1 MEKIRIGVIGLG
13 CRGYMLIE
21 TILACEEAEVT
32 AVCDVYDDRIEH
44 AAELVE
50 KTRGTTPEKYTD
62 YNDVLKSD
70 SVDAVLVATAWES
83 HLSIAIAAMKAGKI
97 TALEVGGACS
107 VEECWQLVH
116 TYEETKTPIMLMEN
130 CCYDRFEL
138 LSTALVRSGKL
149 GEIVHCHGA
158 YGHDLRDEIAGG
170 NVRRHYRLPNYVTR
184 NCENYPTHELG
195 PIAKILGINRG
206 NRMVSLVSVA
216 SKAAGMRDFVENN
229 KDCPDKSL
237 VGTEFRQ
244 GDIVETIITCSGGQT
259 ISLKLD
265 TTLPRYYSREFTVR
279 GTRGLTNA
287 EANMILIEGD
297 CESTHEYA
305 KNCNNTDKYE
315 NFVPDIWKNITDE
328 QRRLG
333 HGGMDY
339 LEFKAFFK
347 AILNGE
353 DMPVDVYD
361 AASWMCI
368 TALSEHS
375 IAQGGTPQ
383 GIPDFT
389 SGRWVIRK
397 PLDVT
402 ELPEG

>member
-1 MEKIRIGVIGLG
+1 MKKVKMGVIGLG
-13 CRGYMLIE
+13 CRGHMLIE

-32 AVCDVYDDRIEH
+32 AICDVYEDRLERS
-44 AAELVE
+44 AELIN
-50 KTRGTTPEKYTD
+50 KMRGTTPDKYTD
-62 YNDVLKSD
+62 YKDVLKSD
-70 SVDAVLVATAWES
+70 NVDAVLVATAWET
-83 HLSIAIAAMKAGKI
+83 HISIAIEAMKAGKI

-107 VEECWQLVH
+107 IEECWKLVH
-116 TYEETKTPIMLMEN
+116 TYEETGTPIMMMEN

-138 LSTALVRSGKL
+138 ISTALVRSGKL

-158 YGHDLRDEIAGG
+158 YGHDLRDEISGG
-170 NVRRHYRLPNYVTR
+170 NVRRHYRLPNYVAR

-195 PIAKILGINRG
+195 PIAKILNINRG

-216 SKAAGMRDFVENN
+216 SKAAGLKEFVNNN
-229 KDCPDKSL
+229 KDCVDKSL
-237 VGTEFRQ
+237 VGTEFMQ
-244 GDIVETIITCSGGQT
+244 GDIVETIITCTGGQT

-279 GTRGLTNA
+279 GTKGLTNA
-287 EANMILIEGD
+287 EANMILIEGE
-297 CESTHEYA
+297 CNTHAYA
-305 KNCNNTDKYE
+305 ENCNNTDKYE
-315 NFVPDIWKNITDE
+315 EFVPDIWKNITDE

-347 AILNGE
+347 AILNNE
-353 DMPVDVYD
+353 EMPIDVYD

-368 TALSEHS
+368 TSLSEYS

-383 GIPDFT
+383 AIPDFT

-397 PLDVT
+397 PQDVI
-402 ELPEG
+402 EFSKA

>member
-1 MEKIRIGVIGLG
+1 MKKVRMGVIGLG
-13 CRGYMLIE
+13 CRGHMLIE

-32 AVCDVYDDRIEH
+32 AICDVYDDRLERS
-44 AAELVE
+44 AELVNE
-50 KTRGTTPEKYTD
+50 MRGITPDKYTD
-62 YNDVLKSD
+62 YKELLNSD
-70 SVDAVLVATAWES
+70 KIDAVLVATSWET
-83 HLSIAIAAMKAGKI
+83 HISIAIEAMKAGKI

-107 VEECWQLVH
+107 IEECWKLVH
-116 TYEETKTPIMLMEN
+116 TYEETGTPIMMMEN

-138 LSTALVRSGKL
+138 ISTALVRSGKL

-158 YGHDLRDEIAGG
+158 YGHDLRDEISGG
-170 NVRRHYRLPNYVTR
+170 NVRRHYRLPNYIAR

-195 PIAKILGINRG
+195 PIAKILNINRG

-216 SKAAGMRDFVENN
+216 SKAAGLKEFITNN
-229 KDCPDKSL
+229 KDCVDKSL
-237 VGTEFRQ
+237 VGTEFMQ
-244 GDIVETIITCSGGQT
+244 GDIVETIITCTGGQT

-279 GTRGLTNA
+279 GTKGLTNA
-287 EANMILIEGD
+287 EANMILIEGECD
-297 CESTHEYA
+297 THKYA
-305 KNCNNTDKYE
+305 ENCNNTDKYSE
-315 NFVPDIWKNITDE
+315 FVPDIWKNITDE
-328 QRRLG
+328 QKRLG

-347 AILNGE
+347 AILGNE
-353 DMPVDVYD
+353 EMPIDVYD

-368 TALSEHS
+368 TSLSEYS

-383 GIPDFT
+383 AIPDFT

-397 PLDVT
+397 PQDVI
-402 ELPEG
+402 EFKKD

>member
-1 MEKIRIGVIGLG
+1 MNKVRMGVIGLG
-13 CRGYMLIE
+13 CLGYMLIE
-21 TILACEEAEVT
+21 TILACEEAEVV
-32 AVCDVYDDRIEH
+32 AVCDVYEDRVNA

-50 KTRGTTPEKYTD
+50 KTRGNTPEKYTD
-62 YNDVLKSD
+62 YKDVLNSEN
-70 SVDAVLVATAWES
+70 VDAVLVATSWET
-83 HLSIAIAAMKAGKI
+83 HISIAIEAMKAKKI

-107 VEECWQLVH
+107 IEECWKLVH
-116 TYEETKTPIMLMEN
+116 TYEETGTPIMMMEN
-130 CCYDRFEL
+130 CCYDKFEL

-170 NVRRHYRLPNYVTR
+170 TVRRHYRLPNYIHR

-195 PIAKILGINRG
+195 PIAKILNINRG

-216 SKAAGMRDFVENN
+216 SKAAGMKDFVENN
-229 KDCPDKSL
+229 DTCPDKSL
-237 VGTEFRQ
+237 KGTEFRQ

-279 GTRGLTNA
+279 GTRGMTWA
-287 EANMILIEGD
+287 EANMVIVEGE
-297 CESTHEYA
+297 CNTHEYRE
-305 KNCNNTDKYE
+305 NCDNIDKYSD
-315 NFVPDIWKNITDE
+315 FIPDIWKNITDE
-328 QRRLG
+328 QKRLG

-347 AILNGE
+347 AIINNE
-353 DMPVDVYD
+353 EMPIDVYD

-368 TALSEHS
+368 TSLSEYS

-383 GIPDFT
+383 AIPDFT

-397 PLDVT
+397 PIDVI
-402 ELPEG
+402 ELPKP